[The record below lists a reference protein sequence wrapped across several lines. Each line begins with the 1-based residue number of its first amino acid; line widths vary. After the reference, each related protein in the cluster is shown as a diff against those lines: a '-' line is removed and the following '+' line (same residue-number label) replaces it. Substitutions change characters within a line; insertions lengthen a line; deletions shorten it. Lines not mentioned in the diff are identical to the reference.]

1 MNKPITVIRAEL
13 INSLAESI
21 NGSGLPAFVV
31 ESILESMLLET
42 KAVARQQYENDRL
55 RYEAYLQSQTN
66 NNDKEVE

>member
-13 INSLAESI
+13 INSLAENI